1 MIYLVVGLI
10 GGLICA
16 MIAPSKRRSPA
27 AWFVIGFL
35 IPLIGLILV
44 LVLPPNPSLDPD
56 DPMNM
61 NLVPEPGPMQIQQ
74 QQAATAQA
82 KQDHSIEALQ
92 KLAELKE
99 KGVLTEAEFEDKKKE
114 LLQQI

>member
-10 GGLICA
+10 GGVICA
-16 MIAPSKRRSPA
+16 VIAPSKRRNPL

-44 LVLPPNPSLDPD
+44 LVLPPVPD
-56 DPMNM
+56 LSDAMMDSNF
-61 NLVPEPGPMQIQQ
+61 NPEPGPMQIQQ
-74 QQAATAQA
+74 QQAAAAQA

-92 KLAELKE
+92 KLAELKD
-99 KGVLTEAEFEDKKKE
+99 KGALTEAEFEDKKKE
-114 LLQQI
+114 LLQNI